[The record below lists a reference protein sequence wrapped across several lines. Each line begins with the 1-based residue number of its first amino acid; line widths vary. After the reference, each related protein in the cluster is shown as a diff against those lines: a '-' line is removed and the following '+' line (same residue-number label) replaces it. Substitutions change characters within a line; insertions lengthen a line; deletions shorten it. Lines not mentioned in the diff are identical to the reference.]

1 MSDVVIDASALGAL
15 LLPDEG
21 GTAAQL
27 ASRHLESSAVVAP
40 RHFPI
45 EILSLIIKAYR
56 RKRIDATQRDR
67 IVDLAQRLTAK
78 VRIDEEM
85 PLTGV
90 AILVERHG
98 LSAYD
103 AAYLELTV
111 RTGGRL
117 ISCDG
122 KLSRAAAALGVAAA

>member
-21 GTAAQL
+21 GTAAEL
-27 ASRHLESSAVVAP
+27 ARRHLGSSTVAVP

-45 EILSLIIKAYR
+45 EILSLIFKAYR

-67 IVDLAQRLTAK
+67 IVDLAQRLTAM

-85 PLTGV
+85 RLKGV
-90 AILVERHG
+90 AQLVERHG

-103 AAYLELTV
+103 ASYLELTV
-111 RTGGRL
+111 RMGGRL
-117 ISCDG
+117 VSRDG
-122 KLSRAAAALGVAAA
+122 KLSRAAAELGVAA